1 MTEHTEHT
9 EHTERAE
16 PPERTNHAN
25 RADHG
30 YRHALTR
37 PGVGSFTSAGAL
49 ARLPVAM
56 IALAIVLLVSN
67 TTGSYAYAGALSAA
81 FAVTAA
87 LASIVTSRWAD
98 RIGQTPVLR
107 VLATLHSALLIAF
120 TTAVVLDTWRLV
132 QAVLVIAAGATSP
145 AIGSYVRARWSF
157 VADGPGT
164 LRVGFA
170 WESIL
175 DELIF
180 TVGPVITTVIAFNVG
195 FPAPLILAAAFILIG
210 SWWLSGSKRSTP
222 PVNHHAERGASL
234 WVVARTRG
242 LTALIVAALGLGL
255 LFGALDVAT
264 VAFTAERG
272 SGEVAGFVLAGF
284 AAASMVGGIIY
295 GMRPWPGALHRH
307 TQAAAVV
314 LAAVSATFWLV
325 DSNIALIIVAMAAG
339 ASVAPTLI
347 GIFSLAQRLVE
358 PRNLTEGLT
367 WTNSGLAAGFAFG
380 SALSGVLV
388 DTFGSRAGLGLCA
401 AGAFLAAI
409 VLAARNTSIAA
420 PPRDDS
426 VVSTPAAWNDDPLPG
441 PHPGA

>member
-1 MTEHTEHT
+1 MPEHT
-9 EHTERAE
+9 A
-16 PPERTNHAN
+16 
-25 RADHG
+25 HG

-67 TTGSYAYAGALSAA
+67 STGSYAYAGVLSASY
-81 FAVTAA
+81 AVTAA
-87 LASIVTSRWAD
+87 FASIVTSRWAD
-98 RIGQTPVLR
+98 RVGQVLVLR
-107 VLATLHSALLIAF
+107 VLATAHAALLIAF
-120 TTAVVLDTWRLV
+120 TASVVLDAWRPLQVILV
-132 QAVLVIAAGATSP
+132 VAAGASSP

-157 VADGPGT
+157 VSDAPDT

-180 TVGPVITTVIAFNVG
+180 TLGPVITTAVAFSIG
-195 FPAPLILAAAFILIG
+195 FPAPMILAAAFIFIG
-210 SWWLSGSKRSTP
+210 SFWLSGSTRSTP
-222 PVNHHAERGASL
+222 PANRHESERTSL
-234 WVVARTRG
+234 WAVARTRG
-242 LTALIVAALGLGL
+242 LTTLIVAALGLGL

-272 SGEVAGFVLAGF
+272 TGEVAGYVLASF
-284 AAASMVGGIIY
+284 AAASMVGGIVY
-295 GMRPWPGALHRH
+295 GMRPWPGQLRRH
-307 TQAAAVV
+307 TQIAAIVLAVV
-314 LAAVSATFWLV
+314 SACFWLV
-325 DSNIALIIVAMAAG
+325 DTNVALIMLAMVAG

-347 GIFSLAQRLVE
+347 GVFSLTQRIVD

-380 SALSGVLV
+380 SALSGIVV
-388 DTFGSRAGLGLCA
+388 DAFGARAGLGLCA
-401 AGAFLAAI
+401 AGALVTVI
-409 VLAARNTSIAA
+409 VLFARSDSLAA
-420 PPRDDS
+420 PPRETAT
-426 VVSTPAAWNDDPLPG
+426 TPPPNAWNDDPLPG

>member
-1 MTEHTEHT
+1 MPEHT
-9 EHTERAE
+9 A
-16 PPERTNHAN
+16 
-25 RADHG
+25 HG

-67 TTGSYAYAGALSAA
+67 ATGSYAYAGALSASY
-81 FAVTAA
+81 AVTAA
-87 LASIVTSRWAD
+87 FASIVTSRWAD
-98 RIGQTPVLR
+98 RVGQVTVLR
-107 VLATLHSALLIAF
+107 VLATAHAALLIAF
-120 TTAVVLDTWRLV
+120 TSSIVLDAWRPVQVLLV
-132 QAVLVIAAGATSP
+132 VAAGASSP
-145 AIGSYVRARWSF
+145 AIGSYVRARWSY
-157 VADGPGT
+157 VADGPDT

-180 TVGPVITTVIAFNVG
+180 TLGPVITTAVAFTVG
-195 FPAPLILAAAFILIG
+195 FPAPLILAAAFIFVG
-210 SWWLSGSKRSTP
+210 SLWLSGSVRSSP
-222 PVNHHAERGASL
+222 PANRHETERASL
-234 WVVARTRG
+234 WAVARTRG

-272 SGEVAGFVLAGF
+272 TGEVAGLVLASF
-284 AAASMVGGIIY
+284 AAASMVGGILY
-295 GMRPWPGALHRH
+295 GMRPWPGQLRRH
-307 TQAAAVV
+307 TQVAAIV
-314 LAAVSATFWLV
+314 LAAVSACFWLV
-325 DSNIALIIVAMAAG
+325 NTNAALIVLAMGAG

-347 GIFSLAQRLVE
+347 GIFSLTQRIVD

-380 SALSGVLV
+380 SALSGIVV
-388 DTFGSRAGLGLCA
+388 DAFGARAGLGLCA
-401 AGAFLAAI
+401 SGALVTVI
-409 VLAARNTSIAA
+409 VLFARNASLSA
-420 PPRDDS
+420 PPRE
-426 VVSTPAAWNDDPLPG
+426 PAAQPSPNAWNDDPLPG